1 MEARFASVK
10 LRPRAG
16 RRSRPHPPRGIEPVA
31 ASEAPPAVRETARH
45 RRSGG
50 PQDRALYHC
59 GCGCAFQAEVTA
71 SVTCPECGAPQAW

>member
-1 MEARFASVK
+1 MEARIASVR

-16 RRSRPHPPRGIEPVA
+16 RRSRPHPPRETEPVA
-31 ASEAPPAVRETARH
+31 AAAAPAVRETARH
-45 RRSGG
+45 RRAGG

-71 SVTCPECGAPQAW
+71 SVTCPQCSATQAW